1 MINFILVGEKLA
13 KYRKESGL
21 TQDEVAARLFVTRQ
35 LVSKWETGSGIPSID
50 CLLELCKLYQKTFE
64 DILCLNDTD

>member
-21 TQDEVAARLFVTRQ
+21 TQDEVAERLFVTRQ
-35 LVSKWETGSGIPSID
+35 LVSKWENGTGIPSID

-64 DILCLNDTD
+64 DILCL